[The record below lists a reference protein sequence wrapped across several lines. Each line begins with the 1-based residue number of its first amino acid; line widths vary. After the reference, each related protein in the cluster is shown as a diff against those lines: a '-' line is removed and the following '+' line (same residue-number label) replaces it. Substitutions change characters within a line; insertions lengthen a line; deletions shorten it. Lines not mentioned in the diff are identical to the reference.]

1 MEPIAIVG
9 IGCRFPQAKN
19 PEAFWQLLR
28 SGKSTIAEVP
38 KDRWDIDRFYHP
50 SADTPGKMNTRWG
63 GFIDQVDRFDAEF
76 FGISADEVEH
86 SDPQQ
91 RLFLEVAWEALEN
104 AAIVPTSL
112 AGSQTGVFIGL
123 CTVDYHRLLYKNFS
137 QIGLY
142 SGTGT
147 TPCITAN
154 RLSYL
159 LDLHGPSMAVDTACS
174 SSLVTVHLACQSLRS
189 RESNLCLAGG
199 VNLILSPDSTISS
212 SQTRLLSKEG
222 QCKTF
227 DASAD
232 GYVRGEGCGVIV
244 LKRLSDAVKDGD
256 NILALIRGSAVNQ
269 DGLSNSLTS
278 PNGLAQQS
286 VIRQALANGGV
297 QPSEISYIDAHAVGT
312 SIGDA
317 IEFKA
322 LKAVLLEGRE
332 PDKPCLIGS
341 VKTNIGHLEAAGGIS
356 ALIKVVLSLQH
367 EEIPPHLHLKQ
378 LNPYI
383 SLENT
388 PISIPIELQPWTR
401 SKQSRLA
408 GVSAFGFGGTNAH
421 VVLEEAPASAT
432 IHRDTGDRPS
442 HALAL
447 SAKSET
453 ALRSLAKRYEAFLAS
468 HPQASLADICYTANT
483 GRTHFEHRLC
493 IVSESI
499 AQLRQQLS
507 AFIAGKET
515 TGIFRGKVKGRKRP
529 KVVFLFP
536 NNDAAVPNLGWQL
549 YQTQPTFR
557 QAIDRCAAILQPD
570 VETSFLEMLH
580 PAISDPSELALFT
593 VEYALAQ
600 LWQSWGIKP
609 KTVIGYG
616 VGEYVAACIAGVFS
630 LEDAIALVAARTQLQ
645 AAVLPPVAK
654 SEAFANVANQVT
666 YSSPQLPLISSLT
679 GELITDAVATPEY
692 WCKHLSQPGKITAET
707 GDCLFLALASL
718 LPQMGDYLSNWGQQA
733 DAWQAILHS
742 LAELFVRGAAIDWRS
757 CDRDYSRRR
766 LQLPTYPFQR
776 QRYWFKSPENGHQE
790 EIAWQQ
796 MSQAQ
801 YVNPQ
806 MMEESQHIAQLLKE
820 TGNFSDAQIKLVPEL
835 LEILAQQSKQLS
847 S

>member
-28 SGKSTIAEVP
+28 DGKSTIAEVP

-50 SADTPGKMNTRWG
+50 SADMPGKMNTRWG

-137 QIGLY
+137 QLGEY

-212 SQTRLLSKEG
+212 SQTRLLSTEG
-222 QCKTF
+222 RCKTF

-244 LKRLSDAVKDGD
+244 LKRYSDAVRDGD

-286 VIRQALANGGV
+286 VIRQALANAKV
-297 QPSEISYIDAHAVGT
+297 NPSEISYVDAHAVGT
-312 SIGDA
+312 AIGDA

-322 LKAVLLEGRE
+322 LKAVLMEGRE
-332 PDKPCLIGS
+332 ADRPCAIGS

-356 ALIKVVLSLQH
+356 ALIKIVLSLQH

-383 SLENT
+383 SLDNT
-388 PISIPIELQPWTR
+388 LLSIPTELQQWSR
-401 SKQSRLA
+401 GKYSRLA

-421 VVLEEAPASAT
+421 VILEEAPVSAT
-432 IHRDTGDRPS
+432 VHRDTGDRPK
-442 HALAL
+442 HAIAL
-447 SAKSET
+447 SAKSEV
-453 ALRSLAKRYEAFLAS
+453 ALRSLAKRYDAFLAS
-468 HPQASLADICYTANT
+468 HPDASLTDICFTANT
-483 GRTHFEHRLC
+483 GRTHFEYRLC
-493 IVSESI
+493 IATESI
-499 AQLRQQLS
+499 THLRQQLS
-507 AFIAGKET
+507 DFIAGKET
-515 TGIFRGKVKGRKRP
+515 TGVFKGRVKGRKRP
-529 KVVFLFP
+529 KIAFLFP
-536 NNDAAVPNLGWQL
+536 SEDLAAPSLGWQL

-557 QAIDRCAAILQPD
+557 QAIDRCAAICQPD
-570 VETSFLEMLH
+570 VETSFLEMMH

-593 VEYALAQ
+593 VEYALAV

-609 KTVIGYG
+609 KTVMGYG
-616 VGEYVAACIAGVFS
+616 VGEYVAATLAGVFS
-630 LEDAIALVAARTQLQ
+630 LEDALKLVAARTQLKQ
-645 AAVLPPVAK
+645 DAIKVETFAEVAK
-654 SEAFANVANQVT
+654 QVT
-666 YSSPQLPLISSLT
+666 YTQPQIPIISSLT
-679 GELITDAVATPEY
+679 GEVATAQIATPEY
-692 WCKHLSQPGKITAET
+692 WCAHLQQPGKFTTET
-707 GDCLFLALASL
+707 GDSLFLVLASL
-718 LPQMGDYLSNWGQQA
+718 LPLGDRLSDWGQQG
-733 DAWQAILHS
+733 DAWQAIVHS
-742 LAELFVRGAAIDWRS
+742 LGELFVRGTAIDWFGFE
-757 CDRDYSRRR
+757 RDYSRRR

-776 QRYWFKSPENGHQE
+776 QRYWFKTPEHGHQE
-790 EIAWQQ
+790 ELAWQQ
-796 MSQAQ
+796 MSQTH
-801 YVNPQ
+801 YVNPLLLDENQ
-806 MMEESQHIAQLLKE
+806 QIAQSLRD
-820 TGNFSDAQIKLVPEL
+820 TGNFSEAQMKLVPQL
-835 LEILAQQSKQLS
+835 LEALAQQRSQMS

>member
-9 IGCRFPQAKN
+9 IGCRFPQAQN

-28 SGKSTIAEVP
+28 NGKSTIAEVP

-63 GFIDQVDRFDAEF
+63 GFIEQVDRFDAEF

-104 AAIVPTSL
+104 ASIVPTSL

-212 SQTRLLSKEG
+212 SQTRLLSTEG
-222 QCKTF
+222 RCKTF

-256 NILALIRGSAVNQ
+256 NILALVRGSAVNQ

-286 VIRQALANGGV
+286 VIRQALANGNV
-297 QPSEISYIDAHAVGT
+297 QPSEINYIDAHAVGT

-322 LKAVLLEGRE
+322 LKAVLMEGRE
-332 PDKPCLIGS
+332 LNQPCLIGS

-367 EEIPPHLHLKQ
+367 EEIPPHLHLEQ

-388 PISIPIELQPWTR
+388 PISIPTELQPWYR
-401 SKQSRLA
+401 GKRSRLA

-421 VVLEEAPASAT
+421 VVLEEAPVNST
-432 IHRDTGDRPS
+432 ICRDTGDRPS

-447 SAKSET
+447 SAKSEL
-453 ALRSLAKRYEAFLAS
+453 ALRSLAKRYEAYLAT
-468 HPQASLADICYTANT
+468 HPEASLADICYTANT
-483 GRTHFEHRLC
+483 GRTHFEHRVC
-493 IVSESI
+493 IVAESI

-507 AFIAGKET
+507 AFIALKET
-515 TGIFRGKVKGRKRP
+515 TGLFKGKVKGRKRP
-529 KVVFLFP
+529 KIVFLFP
-536 NNDAAVPNLGWQL
+536 NDDVSVPDLGWQL

-557 QAIDRCAAILQPD
+557 QEVDRCAAILQPD

-580 PAISDPSELALFT
+580 PAISDRNDLAVFT

-609 KTVIGYG
+609 KTVMGYG

-630 LEDAIALVAARTQLQ
+630 LEDAIALVAACTQLQ
-645 AAVLPPVAK
+645 AANLPEETK
-654 SEAFANVANQVT
+654 IEAFANVAKQVT
-666 YSSPQLPLISSLT
+666 YKLPQTPLISSLT
-679 GELITDAVATPEY
+679 GELIADEIANPEY
-692 WCKHLSQPGKITAET
+692 WCKHLYQPGKITAET
-707 GDCLFLALASL
+707 GDCLFLVLASL
-718 LPQMGDYLSNWGQQA
+718 LPEMGDYLSNWGEQG
-733 DAWQAILHS
+733 DAWQAIGSS
-742 LAELFVRGAAIDWRS
+742 LGELFVRGAAIDWLS
-757 CDRDYSRRR
+757 FDCNYIRRR

-776 QRYWFKSPENGHQE
+776 QRYWFKTPENGHQE

-796 MSQAQ
+796 MSQTQ

-806 MMEESQHIAQLLKE
+806 LTEEQHIAQLLKE
-820 TGNFSDAQIKLVPEL
+820 TGNFSEAQMKLVPEL
-835 LEILAQQSKQLS
+835 LEILAQQRRQLS

>member
-63 GFIDQVDRFDAEF
+63 GFIEQVDRFDAEF

-137 QIGLY
+137 QLGAY

-174 SSLVTVHLACQSLRS
+174 SSLVTIHLACQSLRS

-212 SQTRLLSKEG
+212 SQTRLLSAEG
-222 QCKTF
+222 RCKTF
-227 DASAD
+227 DATAD

-244 LKRLSDAVKDGD
+244 LKRYSDAVRDGD

-286 VIRQALANGGV
+286 VIRQALANANV
-297 QPSEISYIDAHAVGT
+297 QPSEISYVDAHAVGT

-322 LKAVLLEGRE
+322 LKAVLMEGRE
-332 PDKPCLIGS
+332 PDRPCAIGS

-356 ALIKVVLSLQH
+356 ALIKIVLSLQH
-367 EEIPPHLHLKQ
+367 EEIPPHLHLTQ

-383 SLENT
+383 SLDSNLL
-388 PISIPIELQPWTR
+388 SIPTELQQWSRGKHT
-401 SKQSRLA
+401 RLA

-421 VVLEEAPASAT
+421 VILEEAPLWVPAC
-432 IHRDTGDRPS
+432 RNTGDRPK
-442 HALAL
+442 HAIAL
-447 SAKSET
+447 SAKSEP
-453 ALRSLAKRYEAFLAS
+453 ALRSLAKRYEAFLAA
-468 HPQASLADICYTANT
+468 HPDASLADICYTANT

-493 IVSESI
+493 IATESI
-499 AQLRQQLS
+499 TQLRQQLS
-507 AFIAGKET
+507 DFIADKET
-515 TGIFRGKVKGRKRP
+515 IGVFTGKVKGRKRP
-529 KVVFLFP
+529 KIDFLFP
-536 NNDAAVPNLGWQL
+536 SDDLAAPTLGWQL
-549 YQTQPTFR
+549 YQTQPTFA
-557 QAIDRCAAILQPD
+557 QAIDRCAAVVQAD
-570 VETSFLEMLH
+570 GETSCLEMLH
-580 PAISDPSELALFT
+580 PAISDRSELALFA

-609 KTVIGYG
+609 KTLVGYG
-616 VGEYVAACIAGVFS
+616 VGEYVAATLAGVFS
-630 LEDAIALVAARTQLQ
+630 LEDALKLVAARAQLKQ
-645 AAVLPPVAK
+645 ADLQEDAIASFADAAK
-654 SEAFANVANQVT
+654 QVT
-666 YSSPQLPLISSLT
+666 YAQPQIPLISSLT
-679 GELITDAVATPEY
+679 GELATAEIATPEY
-692 WCKHLSQPGKITAET
+692 WCAQLQQLEKFTAKT
-707 GDCLFLALASL
+707 GDSLYLALASL
-718 LPQMGDYLSNWGQQA
+718 LPLGDRLSSWEQQG
-733 DAWQAILHS
+733 DAWQAILYS
-742 LAELFVRGAAIDWRS
+742 LGELFVRGTVIDWFGFE
-757 CDRDYSRRR
+757 RDYSRRR

-776 QRYWFKSPENGHQE
+776 QRYWFKTPEHGHQE
-790 EIAWQQ
+790 ELAWQQ
-796 MSQAQ
+796 MSQTQ
-801 YVNPQ
+801 YVNPIIDKNQ
-806 MMEESQHIAQLLKE
+806 QIAQSLRD
-820 TGNFSDAQIKLVPEL
+820 TGNFSEAQMKLVPAL
-835 LEILAQQSKQLS
+835 LEALAKQCQQMSG
-847 S
+847 